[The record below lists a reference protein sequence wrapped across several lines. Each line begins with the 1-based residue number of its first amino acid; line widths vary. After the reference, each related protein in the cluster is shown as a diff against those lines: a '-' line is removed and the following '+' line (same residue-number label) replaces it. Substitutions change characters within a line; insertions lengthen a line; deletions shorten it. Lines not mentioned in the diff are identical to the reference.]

1 MKTKAKIMIVDDAEM
16 NREILMVILGD
27 EYEYVQ
33 RKMGVRLF
41 IFCSRI

>member
-27 EYEYVQ
+27 EYEYV
-33 RKMGVRLF
+33 
-41 IFCSRI
+41 